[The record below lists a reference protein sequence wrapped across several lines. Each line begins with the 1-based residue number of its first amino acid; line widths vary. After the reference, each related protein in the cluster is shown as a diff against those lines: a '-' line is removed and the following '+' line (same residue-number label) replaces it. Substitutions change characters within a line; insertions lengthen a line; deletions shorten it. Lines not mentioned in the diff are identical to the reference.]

1 MRRAVKSFIPP
12 LNLPL
17 SKGEKG
23 AVSGE
28 EGETEAPRTSPVV
41 KGVEVGVIMLVYFP
55 FSLIDT
61 N

>member
-1 MRRAVKSFIPP
+1 MRRAVKSFSHLSWPP
-12 LNLPL
+12 AILP
-17 SKGEKG
+17 S
-23 AVSGE
+23 SGE